1 MRSRPTRPP
10 PNRDHRKPW
19 TGAGIDA
26 AVSSQ
31 CQVAVLSILAA
42 PERGDTLEV
51 KRLCD
56 VYRNAAVRVSDAVE
70 SLTVFARRLLKAVGV
85 RGGISLD
92 KVQKHSSDETAS
104 PQRWTSYLPILAAV
118 LSVLTAT
125 LLIVATYPV
134 FSQTCDEG
142 QHIAAGMEWLDRGTY
157 NYETLTPPLGRIA
170 MALGPYLAG
179 TRSQGVAFVYDEG
192 NALLE
197 YQGHYQRTLTLAR
210 LGILPFFWL
219 TGFVLWRFV
228 SRYYGRWH
236 AALAVLLFA
245 FCPPVLANASLATT
259 DMAVTAMFLL
269 ALVCFWKFLQEP
281 KPSSA
286 AFAGVTMALAILCKL
301 SAVPYLGI
309 SVTAL
314 YVYALIEKR
323 HIPSWKYIGIG
334 AATAA
339 LTIWAGY
346 RFSVG
351 PILREGHLSLQEMA
365 NVRRLPESVAR
376 AFFFRGVPAPEFFKG
391 LSKVFGL
398 TEGRENGYLFGETY
412 RGGRWYF
419 FPVAIAVKTPIPL
432 LLLAAVG
439 TARTLIRPRLRNA
452 VLPLAGIA
460 GPLSVAMLGP
470 ANIGLRYALVIY
482 PFLAILGAYALVCLW
497 QVSGGRNKV
506 FAYKSIAIILV
517 IWNIATCVRATPDFI
532 PYFNELAAPYGSRIL
547 VDSDFDWGQ
556 DLKRLSSVLQQQK
569 IDSIWI
575 SYEGS
580 ADLKQHGLPYWQPLL
595 PQQKPSG
602 WIAISEFEL
611 KTRPGDFG
619 WLEKY
624 KPERIVGKTIRLYHF
639 DVTPAQ

>member
-1 MRSRPTRPP
+1 LGRLEK
-10 PNRDHRKPW
+10 HR
-19 TGAGIDA
+19 AD
-26 AVSSQ
+26 
-31 CQVAVLSILAA
+31 
-42 PERGDTLEV
+42 DTV
-51 KRLCD
+51 
-56 VYRNAAVRVSDAVE
+56 
-70 SLTVFARRLLKAVGV
+70 
-85 RGGISLD
+85 
-92 KVQKHSSDETAS
+92 S
-104 PQRWTSYLPILAAV
+104 PQRWTAYLAIIIAV
-118 LSVLTAT
+118 LSVLIAT

-142 QHIAAGMEWLDRGTY
+142 QHIAAGMEWLDRGSY
-157 NYETLTPPLGRIA
+157 SYETLTPPLGRIA

-179 TRSQGVAFVYDEG
+179 TRSQGGAFVYEEG

-197 YQGHYQRTLTLAR
+197 YQGHYQRTLTRAR

-219 TGFVLWRFV
+219 ACFVLWHFV
-228 SRYYGRWH
+228 SRTYGQWH

-259 DMAVTAMFLL
+259 DMAVTAMFIL

-281 KPSSA
+281 GPSSA
-286 AFAGVTMALAILCKL
+286 AFSGVTMALAILSKL

-309 SVTAL
+309 SCAAL

-323 HIPSWKYIGIG
+323 PILSWKHIAIG
-334 AATAA
+334 AATVA

-351 PILREGHLSLQEMA
+351 PILREGHLSLREMA

-398 TEGRENGYLFGETY
+398 TGNTENGYLFGETY

-419 FPVAIAVKTPIPL
+419 FPVAIAVKTPIPF
-432 LLLAAVG
+432 LLLAAAGAVR
-439 TARTLIRPRLRNA
+439 ALIRPRLRNA
-452 VLPLAGIA
+452 VLPLVGIA

-470 ANIGLRYALVIY
+470 ANIGLRYVLVIY
-482 PFLAILGAYALVCLW
+482 PFLALFGAYALVCLW
-497 QVSGGRNKV
+497 QARGNRTKFV
-506 FAYKSIAIILV
+506 AYRGMAALLV
-517 IWNIATCVRATPDFI
+517 IWNIVTCVRATPDFI
-532 PYFNELAAPYGSRIL
+532 PYFNEVAAPYGSRIL

-556 DLKRLSSVLQQQK
+556 DLSRLSTVLQQQH
-569 IDSIWI
+569 IDSVWI
-575 SYEGS
+575 AYEGS
-580 ADLKQHGLPYWQPLL
+580 ADLKRRGLPYWRPLL
-595 PQQKPSG
+595 PKQKPSG
-602 WIAISEFEL
+602 WIAMSEFEI
-611 KTRPGDFG
+611 KTRPDDFG